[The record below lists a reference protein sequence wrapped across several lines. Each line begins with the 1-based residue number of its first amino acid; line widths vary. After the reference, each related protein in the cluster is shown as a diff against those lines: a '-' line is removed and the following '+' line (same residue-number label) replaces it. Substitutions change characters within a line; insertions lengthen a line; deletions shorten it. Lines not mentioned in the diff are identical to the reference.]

1 VTYPVVIA
9 RRLPYGLL
17 LAAPIL
23 ATSPLVACDG
33 EDTPTP
39 EESVANEESAGHE
52 GTASPSDAD
61 PRCVALCTIDE
72 PAVEDAF
79 DVCSA
84 DSMDPCIATC
94 EIRIAGVASL
104 CASCLLEDACFHPS
118 CRGGGGGGEEG
129 GDEGGVCV
137 VSGREGDCSYTCE
150 DQQAYEDCLAQVYP
164 RRTVSCEP
172 VFAPVVEC
180 AEVC

>member
-1 VTYPVVIA
+1 MVA
-9 RRLPYGLL
+9 RLLPYGLL

-23 ATSPLVACDG
+23 ASSPLVACDG
-33 EDTPTP
+33 NDTSTP
-39 EESVANEESAGHE
+39 EEGVANEDAADDED
-52 GTASPSDAD
+52 TASPSDVD
-61 PRCVALCTIDE
+61 PRCAALCTIDE
-72 PAVEDAF
+72 PAVEGAF

-84 DSMDPCIATC
+84 DGIDLCIATC
-94 EIRIAGVASL
+94 ESRIAGVASL
-104 CASCLLEDACFHPS
+104 CASCLLDDACFDPS
-118 CRGGGGGGEEG
+118 CRGGVDG
-129 GDEGGVCV
+129 GDEGGGEDGVCFL
-137 VSGREGDCSYTCE
+137 SGREGDCSYTCE